1 MSRLMKVLKECG
13 AVVQVA
19 LDVVDVWEAFRISAR
34 LPDDPALI
42 LEAGTPLIKSA
53 GVSSIKTLRSAKPD
67 SVIVADTKTVDAADV
82 EASLV
87 SEAGGDAFTVLA
99 LASDETMALAVERA
113 SYLGLTVYSDT
124 INVDDLDRAIRRS
137 KRAGVHVALLHVGLD
152 VQRRLGRRA
161 TDIISY
167 IRRATELFEGPVAV
181 AGGIKPREVGLIAGV
196 GAKII
201 VIGSAIVKAE
211 DPRSEAIKALESL
224 KGAGFR
230 CR

>member
-1 MSRLMKVLKECG
+1 VSRLIRVLKECG

-19 LDVVDVWEAFRISAR
+19 LDVVDVWEAFRIAAR

-53 GVSSIKTLRSAKPD
+53 GMNSIKTLRSAKPD

-99 LASDETMALAVERA
+99 LASDETMALAAERA
-113 SYLGLTVYSDT
+113 SSLGLAVYSDT
-124 INVDDLDRAIRRS
+124 INVDNLDWALRRS
-137 KRAGVHVALLHVGLD
+137 KTAGVHVALLHVGLD

-161 TDIISY
+161 TDIIGY
-167 IRRATELFEGPVAV
+167 IRRATELFEGPVAI
-181 AGGIKPREVGLIAGV
+181 AGGVKPREVGFIAGV

-224 KGAGFR
+224 RGAGFR